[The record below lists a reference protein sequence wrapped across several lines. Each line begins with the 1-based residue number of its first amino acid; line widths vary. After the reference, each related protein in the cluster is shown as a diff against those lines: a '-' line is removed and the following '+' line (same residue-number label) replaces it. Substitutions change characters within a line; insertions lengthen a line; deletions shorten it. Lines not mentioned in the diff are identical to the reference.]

1 MYSFKICNDKHN
13 HWVYLLIVFKE
24 RVVYGDRKFK
34 SLIKKTLGTLPCF
47 FSCLNT
53 CFQMTF
59 LSEIPT
65 FLPRYSEIIRCKK
78 NIQIKDQAFHRSS
91 DHRQKEYGLKLKL
104 FFNTV
109 DCQWENK
116 QKRVSSYFQRRSCQ
130 MLSESS
136 VYMHG
141 IYGLTSRYKSGKP
154 GNLREPFM
162 LI

>member
-13 HWVYLLIVFKE
+13 HWVYQLIVLKE

-109 DCQWENK
+109 D
-116 QKRVSSYFQRRSCQ
+116 VSGRINRKESALISRGDPVRCY
-130 MLSESS
+130 LSLQYICME
-136 VYMHG
+136 YMD
-141 IYGLTSRYKSGKP
+141 
-154 GNLREPFM
+154 
-162 LI
+162 